1 MQREKETACAAI
13 SLTQPC
19 QACAWLTK
27 LAAKCLATQHR
38 GPHGSAPEGQSSG
51 PGAVATAEVTLAKQ
65 AHGSPQGNATPSHT
79 QLQRRTAVPTAR
91 VQMPDGPS
99 GLATSNKAW
108 TSPDGPS
115 QMFIR
120 SPGEIFEHM
129 IGLNLIAPS

>member
-1 MQREKETACAAI
+1 MDLPQR
-13 SLTQPC
+13 
-19 QACAWLTK
+19 
-27 LAAKCLATQHR
+27 
-38 GPHGSAPEGQSSG
+38 GQSSG
-51 PGAVATAEVTLAKQ
+51 PGAVATVEVTLAKQ
-65 AHGSPQGNATPSHT
+65 AHGSPQGHATPSHT

-129 IGLNLIAPS
+129 IGNFKQVTDLSCILIYFSKFTENVLELG